1 MKELISELR
10 KKKPKFKRTDSN
22 KYKFKNKWRAPRGL
36 QNKQRLKRKGHVKQ
50 PSIGYGSPANIKYLE
65 STTGLKPVVISN
77 FKDIE
82 NIDSK
87 TEIILISKKV
97 GVRKK
102 IELLKKCQEL
112 KLDVFNVKE
121 ISEYLST
128 VEKSMK
134 DKKTSKQ
141 KAIEKKRKE
150 KEEALKKK
158 EGKDSEKKEKKEER
172 IKKEVNESK
181 PKEIKEIVEKK
192 PKDTT
197 QSKSGHSKSS
207 VPGNKQ

>member
-1 MKELISELR
+1 MKKLISELR